1 MSFAVVALAIGSAF
15 VQPMWNLLA
24 RGQRDRETMFLRMLI
39 IIASVGLVP
48 VVVGE
53 YLYTQMTP
61 TAWWC
66 AAAAGFFGGMYYFF
80 LGHSY
85 NKTDFTTAYPV
96 IRALPVMLIALA
108 DVARGNFIPWQGWL
122 AIAMVAM
129 GCLLSTLTRFR
140 EFSFKRFF
148 HHSFAL
154 ILTAAIGTVG
164 YTIFDKI
171 ASESIRAAG
180 ATGLGGLAG
189 ALKYQW
195 AMLTAALVAFVGFQ
209 CFFFPGHRK
218 ELLAQGGPKSG
229 WVIPAAVAA
238 LVFLG
243 YGMILWAFQ
252 LDERMAYI
260 SSMRQF
266 SIVIGVVLAFAV
278 FHEKGFFVRTT
289 GALLITGGVV
299 LIALLPVIQGQH
311 STDTESVISGE
322 RPMATCKRVFIIGL
336 DGLRGP
342 AVNETETR
350 NIDAFMHRAA
360 YTTHA
365 QSVMPSASYQAW
377 GAMLHGVGPEV
388 HQIGGS
394 TPITEDVSWP
404 SFIKIANQ
412 QRPELRVGAYCAW
425 TPIITDI
432 IEQSCVCDTLSLSD
446 RELMPAALEYIRNEK
461 PDIFYIHLD
470 IIDGTGHTHGYQS
483 AKYHE
488 AIRLV
493 DGWVGDLLEA
503 AESMGD
509 FEETLVIVLS
519 DHGGTEIFNDEGE
532 LVGHSHGTDHE
543 DCMNIFWGAAG
554 PGVIGGELTPNF
566 DIAATAPVVAHA
578 LGLDAPAGWEASVP
592 DGLFEDK

>member
-1 MSFAVVALAIGSAF
+1 
-15 VQPMWNLLA
+15 
-24 RGQRDRETMFLRMLI
+24 
-39 IIASVGLVP
+39 
-48 VVVGE
+48 
-53 YLYTQMTP
+53 
-61 TAWWC
+61 
-66 AAAAGFFGGMYYFF
+66 
-80 LGHSY
+80 
-85 NKTDFTTAYPV
+85 
-96 IRALPVMLIALA
+96 
-108 DVARGNFIPWQGWL
+108 
-122 AIAMVAM
+122 
-129 GCLLSTLTRFR
+129 
-140 EFSFKRFF
+140 
-148 HHSFAL
+148 
-154 ILTAAIGTVG
+154 
-164 YTIFDKI
+164 
-171 ASESIRAAG
+171 
-180 ATGLGGLAG
+180 
-189 ALKYQW
+189 
-195 AMLTAALVAFVGFQ
+195 
-209 CFFFPGHRK
+209 
-218 ELLAQGGPKSG
+218 
-229 WVIPAAVAA
+229 
-238 LVFLG
+238 
-243 YGMILWAFQ
+243 
-252 LDERMAYI
+252 
-260 SSMRQF
+260 
-266 SIVIGVVLAFAV
+266 
-278 FHEKGFFVRTT
+278 
-289 GALLITGGVV
+289 
-299 LIALLPVIQGQH
+299 
-311 STDTESVISGE
+311 
-322 RPMATCKRVFIIGL
+322 MATCKRVFIIGL